1 MAHYYSSSSPFFL
14 FKVLILKDG
23 DLSTTWPELAKIVAF
38 FAILWFIVLTTA
50 DAIIQP
56 LLRNSKWVIDA
67 FQRNYKH
74 STTKKERKM
83 LKKMD
88 VLMTKEEY
96 LQLAI
101 NGFPRFQANSLQ
113 HFVGTCFC
121 VPAIFNIE
129 EFDSVTASS
138 IAMLGILSEMG
149 WELMDMLRMICVRIF
164 RKNGKKL
171 VPDGVILI
179 DLAHHSLASCL
190 GIPFILYYRDSR
202 MLHWMVFDLHFSG
215 VVWTN
220 TLTITKF
227 LDVSDPKQMRLFK
240 VLNSICFVVFVW
252 TRIIHWIYLASS
264 LVRATLDSES
274 WVFGLFVSYIAL
286 YVFTRYSFHIFV
298 LPLYNKCKMLPPRK
312 KKRKAT
318 KDESMPIS
326 ATHFASCS

>member
-56 LLRNSKWVIDA
+56 LLRNSNWVLDA

-74 STTKKERKM
+74 SITKKERKM

-171 VPDGVILI
+171 VPDGVILV

-190 GIPFILYYRDSR
+190 GIPFILNYRDSR

-215 VVWTN
+215 VVVMSAT
-220 TLTITKF
+220 TITKF
-227 LDVSDPKQMRLFK
+227 LDISDPKQMRLFK

-264 LVRATLDSES
+264 LVRATFDSES

-326 ATHFASCS
+326 AAHFASCS

>member
-1 MAHYYSSSSPFFL
+1 M
-14 FKVLILKDG
+14 LILKDG
-23 DLSTTWPELAKIVAF
+23 DLLTTWPELAKIVAF
-38 FAILWFIVLTTA
+38 FAILWFIVLTTV

-56 LLRNSKWVIDA
+56 LLRNSKWVLDA
-67 FQRNYKH
+67 FERNHEH
-74 STTKKERKM
+74 SITKKQKKK

-138 IAMLGILSEMG
+138 IAMLGILSEIG
-149 WELMDMLRMICVRIF
+149 WELMDVLRMIYVRIF
-164 RKNGKKL
+164 RENGKKI
-171 VPDGVILI
+171 VPDRVFHIE
-179 DLAHHSLASCL
+179 LAHHSLASCL
-190 GIPFILYYRDSR
+190 GIPFTLTYHESR
-202 MLHWMVFDLHFSG
+202 ILHWMVFDLHFSSAIMI
-215 VVWTN
+215 T
-220 TLTITKF
+220 TSTITKF
-227 LDVSDPKQMRLFK
+227 LDISDPRQMRLFK
-240 VLNSICFVVFVW
+240 VLNFICFVVVVW
-252 TRIIHWIYLASS
+252 TRIIHWACLASS
-264 LVRATLDSES
+264 LVRAAFDSES

-286 YVFTRYSFHIFV
+286 FVFTRYSFHVCV